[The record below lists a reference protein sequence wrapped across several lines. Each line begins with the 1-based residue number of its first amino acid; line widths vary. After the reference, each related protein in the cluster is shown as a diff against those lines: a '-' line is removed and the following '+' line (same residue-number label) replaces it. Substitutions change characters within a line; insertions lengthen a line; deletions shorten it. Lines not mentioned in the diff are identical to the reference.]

1 MTNILKKYNLDLKEV
16 LDIQWKSQDCTKDDI
31 LFYKINKLDTH
42 SQDLFEKRVAKAS
55 YKKCLVNKS
64 INSTFEV
71 TVVEEDDWL
80 KLQKE
85 ICDIL
90 YPFSNMKS
98 VCVTGTNGKT
108 TTVDLIRQCAVDL
121 NLNILTIGTLG
132 VYKNTKLLENFGL
145 TSPNYID
152 FRKVIHKY
160 ASDIDLLAV
169 ELSSHALV
177 QERYYRF
184 TFDLGIWTNFS
195 QDHLDYHKTMD
206 EYFTAKAKVF
216 DVVDEVVLIL
226 GSETNILNQAQSDK
240 IKKVK
245 TITNLESEF
254 LQIEYNKKNLSLALE
269 CLNHFRYDVENIN
282 VNELI
287 APPGRYNV
295 TAYGSGFV
303 IVDFAHTPDAL
314 ENICKEIRKT
324 YKDKKLI
331 TIFGCGGNRDKEK
344 RPLMAKK
351 ASLYSHFLYI
361 TSDNPRNE
369 SPDVI
374 IGDIEKG
381 ADVNYQTIL
390 DRKQAIVKAMKNWK
404 NEIILIAGKGHENYI
419 ESNGIK
425 IPYSDQAVIDEVI
438 NAEI

>member
-1 MTNILKKYNLDLKEV
+1 MTNLLKKYNLDLKEV
-16 LDIQWKSQDCTKDDI
+16 LGIQWKSQDCTKNDI
-31 LFYKINKLDTH
+31 LFYKINKIDTNT
-42 SQDLFEKRVAKAS
+42 QDLFEKRISKAN
-55 YKKCLVNKS
+55 YKKLLVNKS
-64 INSTFEV
+64 INSTFDI
-71 TVVEEDDWL
+71 TVVEEEDWL

-85 ICDIL
+85 ICDLL
-90 YPFSNMKS
+90 YPFSKMKS

-108 TTVDLIRQCAVDL
+108 TTVDLIRQSALDL

-132 VYKNTKLLENFGL
+132 VYRNTKLVESFGL

-152 FRKVIHKY
+152 FRKIIHKY
-160 ASDIDLLAV
+160 AGDIDILAV

-195 QDHLDYHKTMD
+195 QDHLDYHETMD
-206 EYFTAKAKVF
+206 EYFAAKAKVF
-216 DVVDEVVLIL
+216 DVVDEGVLIL
-226 GSETNILNQAQSDK
+226 ESETNILNQAHSGK

-245 TITNLESEF
+245 NMTSAVSDF
-254 LQIEYNKKNLSLALE
+254 LQVEYNKKNLSLALE
-269 CLNHFRYDVENIN
+269 CLNHFSYDVKNIN
-282 VNELI
+282 INKLV

-324 YKDKKLI
+324 YDDKKLI
-331 TIFGCGGNRDKEK
+331 TVFGCGGNRDKEK
-344 RPLMAKK
+344 RPLMAQK

-361 TSDNPRNE
+361 TSDNPRDE
-369 SPDVI
+369 KPEVI
-374 IGDIEKG
+374 IKDIEQG
-381 ADVNYQTIL
+381 ASVNYQTIQ
-390 DRKQAIVKAMKNWK
+390 DRRQAIIEAMKNWK

-425 IPYSDQAVIDEVI
+425 TPYSDQAVIDEVL
-438 NAEI
+438 NA